1 MSSRQSFLVMRIASP
16 FYGTPVVVSCIQSQD
31 RNARDKMLE
40 VKSMIVL
47 VIIGVILLLPL
58 MVILDLVKDYM

>member
-1 MSSRQSFLVMRIASP
+1 
-16 FYGTPVVVSCIQSQD
+16 
-31 RNARDKMLE
+31 MLE